1 MPQFTVHG
9 IVTRYA
15 DYRESDRI
23 LTILTRELGLVSA
36 KARGCRGPKSALL
49 QAGELFVYGE
59 FVLFKN
65 GDKYTVDSCAQEE
78 CFYPLREDIARFG
91 AGAYMLSIVN
101 ECAAAEERAD
111 GLLSLLL
118 YALSYTA
125 YTENDPVDMAICFAA
140 RALALMGYMPSIT
153 RCARCGADVR
163 GQARIRFCGDEGGA
177 LCHACEGS
185 VAAAGTDVSPLS
197 LEALRRM
204 LTLSDEEMK
213 KVVLPP
219 RVRAELREAVNGYAE
234 HILERRLKAFDC
246 L

>member
-1 MPQFTVHG
+1 MAQFTVNG

-23 LTILTRELGLVSA
+23 LTLLTGELGLVSV
-36 KARGCRGPKSALL
+36 KARGCRRPKSPLM
-49 QAGELFVYGE
+49 QAAELFVYGE

-65 GDKYTVDSCAQEE
+65 GDKYTVDSCEVKE
-78 CFYPLREDIARFG
+78 SFYPLREDISRFG

-101 ECAAAEERAD
+101 ECATAEERAD
-111 GLLSLLL
+111 RLLSLLL

-125 YTENDPVDMAICFAA
+125 YGACEPVDMAVAFAA
-140 RALALMGYMPSIT
+140 RCLALTGYTPAIT
-153 RCARCGADVR
+153 RCAVCDADVR
-163 GQARIRFCGDEGGA
+163 DLPRIRFSGEEGGA
-177 LCHACEGS
+177 LCRSCAS
-185 VAAAGTDVSPLS
+185 RPNAGGAEVSPLS

-204 LTLSDEEMK
+204 LALSDEEMK

-219 RVRAELREAVNGYAE
+219 RVRAELRDAINAYAE
-234 HILERRLKAFDC
+234 HILERKLKAFDC